1 MVYIESA
8 ERRRQ
13 AIDAARTALM
23 REGVGRVSMRV
34 VAAEAGI
41 PLGTLQYVFPTKLGL
56 LEAVIDDLVAEIGRV
71 LSASATVDGGLETS
85 IRDGV
90 RTFWS
95 RLVVDHSDLQ
105 LLQYELVTHALRT
118 PGLQD
123 LPRRQYDLYVDT
135 VTRWFTAAA
144 ERSGE
149 TAAVEYDQLAR
160 LLVGGIDGLLLQSVV
175 APDAD
180 RSAAD
185 LERVIDMVVAVAGI
199 SS

>member
-1 MVYIESA
+1 MVYVESG

-13 AIDAARTALM
+13 VIDAARVALM

-56 LEAVIDDLVAEIGRV
+56 LEAVIDDLVDEIGRV
-71 LSASATVDGGLETS
+71 LRASGSIDSGLESS

-95 RLVVDHSDLQ
+95 RLVVEHADLQ

-123 LPRRQYDLYVDT
+123 LPRRQYDSYVAA
-135 VTRWFTAAA
+135 VTSWFTAAA

-149 TAAVEYDQLAR
+149 TAHLEFDQLAR
-160 LLVGGIDGLLLQSVV
+160 LLVGSIDGLLLQSVV
-175 APDAD
+175 NPDNA
-180 RSAAD
+180 RSERD
-185 LERVIDMVVAVAGI
+185 LERAIDMVVAVAGI